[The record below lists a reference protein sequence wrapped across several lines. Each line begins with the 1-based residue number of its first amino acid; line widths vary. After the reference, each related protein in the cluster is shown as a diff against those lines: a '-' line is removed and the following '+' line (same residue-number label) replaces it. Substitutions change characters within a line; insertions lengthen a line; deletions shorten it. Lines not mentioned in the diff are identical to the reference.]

1 MSTGLEIYLIG
12 INVLTFIIY
21 GIDKWKAQR
30 NRWRIPEETLIWLAV
45 VGGSIGALLGMHL
58 FRHKTKHRKFLIGIP
73 VILLVQVGL
82 YYFFMK

>member
-12 INVLTFIIY
+12 INALTFLIY
-21 GIDKWKAQR
+21 GADKWKAQR
-30 NRWRIPEETLIWLAV
+30 NRWRIPEETLIWVAI

-58 FRHKTKHRKFLIGIP
+58 FRHKTKHQKFLIGIP